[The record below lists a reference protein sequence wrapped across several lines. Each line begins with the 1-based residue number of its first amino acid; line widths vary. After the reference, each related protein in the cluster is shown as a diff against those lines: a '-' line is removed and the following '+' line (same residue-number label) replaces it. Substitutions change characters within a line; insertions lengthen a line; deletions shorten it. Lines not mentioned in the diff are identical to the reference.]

1 MTSHL
6 TPNEIEVY
14 ALSQI
19 GEQIRATFDEHLA
32 TCADCRARIAK
43 TQKIDAAL
51 QQLPRELP
59 PPGFDDLVVA
69 AVEWRAG
76 QEQQRRAR
84 MPLIALATCFSIL
97 LTLWFGFA
105 GLIAL
110 QENGVIEFLW
120 IYTYDT
126 DISFSSD
133 ALFALLEAF
142 PFTEILLALFALVT
156 AAALGQNLVESLQPR
171 KIGLGRHY

>member
-1 MTSHL
+1 MTHL
-6 TPNEIEVY
+6 TPTEIEVY
-14 ALSQI
+14 ATHQI
-19 GEQIRATFDEHLA
+19 SAQVRATFDEHVA

-51 QQLPRELP
+51 WQLPRELP
-59 PPGFDDLVVA
+59 PPGFADLVIA

-110 QENGVIEFLW
+110 QENGVVEFLW
-120 IYTYDT
+120 IYAYDT

-142 PFTEILLALFALVT
+142 PFTEILLTLFALIT
-156 AAALGQNLVESLQPR
+156 AGVLGQNLVESLQPR
-171 KIGLGRHY
+171 KMGLGRHS